1 MFYAKILLSQYEL
14 RLPLLQ
20 VASDSKNDEG
30 ILNLV
35 GEGRKKMYR
44 ICKVLNHN
52 GVIALDMN
60 DSKEYVLLG
69 KGVGFGKKV
78 GERFEQPADC
88 TVYSLQET
96 SSRGDAS
103 ELIKTIQPEYFQM
116 ANQILNEAE
125 RQFGKIDRSI
135 LFPMADH
142 IAFAVQRLQK
152 GEQISN
158 PLTEDIKTLFH
169 SEFKVAS
176 RIRPILREEKGIEID
191 DDEVGYVALHIHSAL
206 EKESVSVSM
215 QMAQAVRD
223 CVSLIEDQRG
233 IRINVMSL
241 SYNRLM
247 NHVKYMVA
255 RVLKGESLKVNM
267 NDYVQH
273 NFPESYE
280 LATTVCD
287 HLSHALHKQLEELE
301 VGYLAMHIER
311 VSQDD
316 EN

>member
-1 MFYAKILLSQYEL
+1 
-14 RLPLLQ
+14 
-20 VASDSKNDEG
+20 
-30 ILNLV
+30 
-35 GEGRKKMYR
+35 MYR

-96 SSRGDAS
+96 TSRGEPS
-103 ELIKTIQPEYFQM
+103 ELIKSIQPEYFQI

-316 EN
+316 ES

>member
-1 MFYAKILLSQYEL
+1 
-14 RLPLLQ
+14 
-20 VASDSKNDEG
+20 
-30 ILNLV
+30 
-35 GEGRKKMYR
+35 MYR

-96 SSRGDAS
+96 TSRGEPS
-103 ELIKTIQPEYFQM
+103 ELIKSIQPEYFQI

-125 RQFGKIDRSI
+125 RQFGKIDLSI